1 MAAMELKVKGAGAA
15 AASKPAARG
24 SVKPSTANA
33 FIGKGLSGTL
43 SKQSPAFP
51 YPWQKREVEVVG
63 EAIMYKAGGGAQKAI
78 SVREIKAIRM
88 TDAVKFEFEVV
99 TSNHSYK
106 FRGTDKTNAFQW
118 VNGLQQL
125 HNRVLHAK

>member
-1 MAAMELKVKGAGAA
+1 MAGPWGAA
-15 AASKPAARG
+15 DTEDARMIVTTTNG
-24 SVKPSTANA
+24 IEGRRITAYR
-33 FIGKGLSGTL
+33 G
-43 SKQSPAFP
+43 
-51 YPWQKREVEVVG
+51 VVVG

-88 TDAVKFEFEVV
+88 TDAVKNEFEVV

-106 FRGTDKTNAFQW
+106 FRGSDKTNAFQW

>member
-1 MAAMELKVKGAGAA
+1 MWRH
-15 AASKPAARG
+15 RG
-24 SVKPSTANA
+24 RSWPVLSVR
-33 FIGKGLSGTL
+33 G
-43 SKQSPAFP
+43 
-51 YPWQKREVEVVG
+51 REQE
-63 EAIMYKAGGGAQKAI
+63 AGGGAQKAI

-106 FRGTDKTNAFQW
+106 FRGSDKTNAFQW

-125 HNRVLHAK
+125 HNRTGLGDCLGFAECAFAGDCHPVNGSNPAVSAAGEE